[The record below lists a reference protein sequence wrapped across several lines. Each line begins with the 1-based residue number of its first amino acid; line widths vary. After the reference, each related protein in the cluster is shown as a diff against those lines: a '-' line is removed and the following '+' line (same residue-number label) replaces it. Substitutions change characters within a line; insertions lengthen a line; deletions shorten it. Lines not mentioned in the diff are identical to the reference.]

1 MDKIDILFDIVV
13 CVGPHDNDIIKSVVP
28 YITKN
33 VIGYRN
39 IYLVCSN
46 PTTSVPG
53 TITIDEKIFP
63 FTINDLVNR
72 FGPNNRNGWYLQ
84 QLLKFYAGNIIP
96 GILKRYLI
104 IDGDTY
110 FLKPT
115 TFITDDGKHIFT
127 TGTEHHQPYFSH
139 MNRLHPSLKKTHP
152 LSGITHHSYFHTDMV
167 NELMKMVEDRFSN
180 QKSFWQIF
188 LGVVDRNEFMGSG
201 ASEYEIYFTFM
212 NLYHP
217 SDIVIRQLNWDNKD
231 RFENN
236 NNYDFISIHWYMRK

>member
-1 MDKIDILFDIVV
+1 M
-13 CVGPHDNDIIKSVVP
+13 
-28 YITKN
+28 
-33 VIGYRN
+33 
-39 IYLVCSN
+39 
-46 PTTSVPG
+46 
-53 TITIDEKIFP
+53 
-63 FTINDLVNR
+63 VNR

-127 TGTEHHQPYFSH
+127 TGTENHQPYFSH

-152 LSGITHHSYFHTDMV
+152 LSGITHHSFFHTDIV

-231 RFENN
+231 RFDNN